1 MSDFFNKLIIK
12 LFADRVGQDEFGNS
26 YYKSKSGK
34 KYVIYNGIVESSKI
48 PPNWHLWLHNIH
60 DKIIPNSLYAW
71 QKIHIPNLTGTHY
84 RKLNN
89 HINLGN
95 QLTKIKS
102 SKLLS
107 LINW

>member
-71 QKIHIPNLTGTHY
+71 QKIHIPNLTGTQY
-84 RKLNN
+84 RKSLP
-89 HINLGN
+89 
-95 QLTKIKS
+95 KIKQS
-102 SKLLS
+102 YQS
-107 LINW
+107 LQPTNQDKE